1 MELNFTKRWLA
12 LTAIVIFAV
21 NTASYSQEAKPE
33 YKLRTDHA
41 FKSKDWALSAGT
53 SFLSYAYGYGG
64 HVEGVP
70 LVLSFEYGVHRY
82 FGTGVYAGMLHRRP
96 TVGERTYKQSVYSAG
111 LRFNGHFYNAI
122 DDLIKKADLKSN
134 IIDMYV
140 SVNLGMEHMVTNL
153 PINKK
158 TIFYIGV
165 GFGMRAYPFKNKNIG
180 LMTEIGHSVVTPWLL
195 GATFRL

>member
-1 MELNFTKRWLA
+1 MESNFTKRLLT

-21 NTASYSQEAKPE
+21 STSCFSQEAKPE
-33 YKLRTDHA
+33 IKLRTNHA
-41 FKSKDWALSAGT
+41 FKSNDWALSIGS

-64 HVEGVP
+64 HIEGVP

-82 FGTGVYAGMLHRRP
+82 FGTGIYAGMLHRTP
-96 TVGERTYKQSVYSAG
+96 SVGERSYKQSVYSAG
-111 LRFNGHFYNAI
+111 VRFNGHFYNAI
-122 DDLIKKADLKSN
+122 DDLIKKANLKSN

-165 GFGMRAYPFKNKNIG
+165 GFGLRAYPFKNKKIG
-180 LMTEIGHSVVTPWLL
+180 LMTEIGHSVVSPWLL